1 MFSNMPR
8 ITFFLRSNNNKANTH
23 SLYCRLVL
31 NGIASEFS
39 TNEEISPNQWDQ
51 ETQIF
56 IGNTEEK
63 TDYINLLTESIR
75 YKLKTLVLLQKKEN
89 ESLNPKKIIE
99 IYKNPCKIEVVEHD
113 VVIFDVIQKFID
125 HEYKEGEIKP
135 ITIAI
140 HERFLR
146 HLKEFLQVK
155 KCYVSEFNEV
165 KAEQFKEWFRSPRK
179 TKKGKLIP
187 ATKNKTSAS
196 RHISFFRDAL
206 QWGVKNGIIKTHNLL
221 YYEGERDKR
230 KEIEPMTED
239 ELFNLIQH
247 NFVSQMLNNIKD
259 LFLFQTATGI
269 SYGDIWSNFEIQ
281 DTESGKIIIGKRN
294 KGDGNAFFVPYDELA
309 EIILMKYNYK
319 LPYYENGVYNR
330 LLKEIAQ
337 LVGIKTYLK
346 THIARKTFATMKLS
360 NGWTLGAVSV
370 MLGHSSE
377 KTTEQYYAK
386 KTAKIIITEMNN
398 RNQHNSIM
406 N

>member
-1 MFSNMPR
+1 MFSNMPK
-8 ITFFLRSNNNKANTH
+8 ITFFLRSNNNKAKTH

-39 TNEEISPNQWDQ
+39 TYEEISPSQWDQ

-56 IGNTEEK
+56 IGATEEK
-63 TDYINLLTESIR
+63 THYINLLTEKIR
-75 YKLKTLVLLQKKEN
+75 FNLKTIVLLQKKEN
-89 ESLNPKKIIE
+89 ENLSPKKVIE
-99 IYKNPCKIEVVEHD
+99 FYKNPTKPPEVEQD
-113 VVIFDVIQKFID
+113 VVIFDIIQKFID
-125 HEYKEGEIKP
+125 FEYNEGEIKS

-146 HLKEFLQVK
+146 HLQEFAQVK
-155 KCYVSEFNEV
+155 KYYVSEFNEV
-165 KAEQFKEWFRSPRK
+165 RAEQFKEWFRSPRK
-179 TKKGKLIP
+179 TKKGKFIP

-206 QWGVKNGIIKTHNLL
+206 QWGVKKGLIKTHNLL

-239 ELFNLIQH
+239 ELYSLIKH

-281 DTESGKIIIGKRN
+281 DTESGRIIIGKRN
-294 KGDGNAFFVPYDELA
+294 KGDGNAFFVPYDEMA
-309 EIILMKYNYK
+309 EIILLKYNYK

-330 LLKEIAQ
+330 LLKEIAE

-377 KTTEQYYAK
+377 KTTELYYAK

-398 RNQHNSIM
+398 RNVHGAAM